1 MLIIKIYKKQ
11 SYLKITLFLFFGLFF
26 NLNPN
31 VSIIVFSF
39 DRPLQLY
46 ALLESVEKYL
56 SNVADISVIY
66 RTSNDIYSS
75 AYQDV
80 KNRFK
85 YYNFLRQKIVPYNN
99 FKELTIKSV
108 NEIKSDYL
116 MFAVDDI
123 VVTDFVDLGLCEKTL
138 KFTKAHSFYLRLGYN
153 IIECYMQNI
162 KTPVPINKLVQE
174 NIYIYKFKDSKGDW
188 YYPNSLDMAIY
199 NKTDVINEISKLN
212 FNSPNKLEG
221 EWSLKTNLNKYGLF
235 FKESKIVNIPLNLV
249 NTDYRRN
256 KNLNY
261 FSTEDLLQK
270 FQNGFKIDIKDLY
283 KIQNKTTHIDFIPKF
298 IKR

>member
-1 MLIIKIYKKQ
+1 MMKNKYFVKIKL
-11 SYLKITLFLFFGLFF
+11 YLLFILFWFF

-31 VSIIVFSF
+31 VSMIVFSF

-46 ALLESVEKYL
+46 ALLESVEKYF

-75 AYQDV
+75 AYEDV

-85 YYNFLRQKIVPYNN
+85 YHSFLQQKVAPYNN
-99 FKELTIKSV
+99 FKELTIKCV
-108 NEIKSDYL
+108 NEIQSDYL

-123 VVTDFVDLGLCEKTL
+123 VVTDFVDLGLCEKIL
-138 KFTKAHSFYLRLGYN
+138 KITKAYGFYLRLGYN
-153 IIECYMQNI
+153 ITECYMQNI
-162 KTPVPINKLVQE
+162 KTPVPINKLIE
-174 NIYIYKFKDSKGDW
+174 HNIYIYKFKDSKGDW
-188 YYPNSLDMAIY
+188 RYPNSLDMAIY
-199 NKTDVINEISKLN
+199 NKADIIREIYKLN

-221 EWSLKTNLNKYGLF
+221 EWSLKANLNKLGLF

-249 NTDYRRN
+249 NIDYRRN

-261 FSTEDLLQK
+261 FSAQDLLQK
-270 FQNGFKIDIKDLY
+270 FQNGFKIDIDGLY
-283 KIQNKTTHIDFIPKF
+283 KIQNKSTHIDFIPRFVK
-298 IKR
+298 KN